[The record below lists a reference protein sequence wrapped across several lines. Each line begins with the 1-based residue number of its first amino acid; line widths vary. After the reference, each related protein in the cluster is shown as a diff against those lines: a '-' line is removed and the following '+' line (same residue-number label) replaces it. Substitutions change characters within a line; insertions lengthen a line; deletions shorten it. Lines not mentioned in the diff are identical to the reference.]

1 MGKLSKS
8 REINNAEL
16 RAQMRAA
23 TARYARRRATGLIAR
38 DARYDRDSRRIVV
51 HLQNG
56 VTFQFPPAL
65 LPELRDAD
73 PATLADIVVDP
84 MGVGL
89 RWARLDADYD
99 LAGVIRALVGSAWAM
114 RELARVGGSVRSA
127 AKARAS
133 RANGAKGGRP
143 RTREMSKG

>member
-1 MGKLSKS
+1 MAK
-8 REINNAEL
+8 RENAREMSDAEF

-23 TARYARRRATGLIAR
+23 GARYARRRATGLIAR
-38 DARYDRDSRRIVV
+38 DARYDRDSGRVV
-51 HLQNG
+51 VDLQNG

-65 LPELRDAD
+65 LPKLRDAD
-73 PATLADIVVDP
+73 AATLADVVVDP

-89 RWARLDADYD
+89 RWEGLDADYD

-114 RELARVGGSVRSA
+114 RDLAHVGGSVRSA

-143 RTREMSKG
+143 RLRATR

>member
-1 MGKLSKS
+1 
-8 REINNAEL
+8 
-16 RAQMRAA
+16 
-23 TARYARRRATGLIAR
+23 
-38 DARYDRDSRRIVV
+38 
-51 HLQNG
+51 

-65 LPELRDAD
+65 LPELRGADA
-73 PATLADIVVDP
+73 AALADIAIDP

-89 RWARLDADYD
+89 RWERLDVDYD

-133 RANGAKGGRP
+133 RANGSKGGRP
-143 RTREMSKG
+143 RTRAAGGG